1 MSLPSSGEIKASQ
14 INTEAGRS
22 SDAEAPL
29 SGSSSTPQAGS
40 LVKIYEGSGVD
51 QSAPHSY
58 SEFYGISYDVGVLS
72 DVEYGEGQGPDDFY
86 YDSSIGDASNLSIGD
101 IIYTDSALTNPVDDS
116 SYNPMSQAASSAT
129 TTFCSVTGSYMY
141 MLVNPAN
148 GAITSVNCFMF
159 LTDVFYDTSAPIDYY
174 TYYYDSS
181 IGDASNLDVGDTVY
195 SNAQLT
201 TTLPA
206 DTYYQAASSASTTH
220 CSQSGYMMSMTV
232 NSSGVITNIFCG
244 LP

>member
-22 SDAEAPL
+22 SSANAPL

-40 LVKIYEGSGVD
+40 LVKIYEGAGVD

-58 SEFYGISYDVGVLS
+58 SEFYGISYVGVL
-72 DVEYGEGQGPDDFY
+72 
-86 YDSSIGDASNLSIGD
+86 
-101 IIYTDSALTNPVDDS
+101 
-116 SYNPMSQAASSAT
+116 
-129 TTFCSVTGSYMY
+129 
-141 MLVNPAN
+141 
-148 GAITSVNCFMF
+148 
-159 LTDVFYDTSAPIDYY
+159 TDVYYDTSTSPFPTY

-181 IGDASNLDVGDTVY
+181 IGDASNLSNGDIIYTDQ
-195 SNAQLT
+195 ALT

-206 DTYYQAASSASTTH
+206 DTYYQNASSASTTH
-220 CSQSGYMMSMTV
+220 CSQSGYLMSMTV

-244 LP
+244 QP

>member
-1 MSLPSSGEIKASQ
+1 MALPSSGEIKASQ

-22 SDAEAPL
+22 SNAEAPL

-58 SEFYGISYDVGVLS
+58 SEFYGITFDVRV
-72 DVEYGEGQGPDDFY
+72 
-86 YDSSIGDASNLSIGD
+86 
-101 IIYTDSALTNPVDDS
+101 
-116 SYNPMSQAASSAT
+116 
-129 TTFCSVTGSYMY
+129 
-141 MLVNPAN
+141 
-148 GAITSVNCFMF
+148 
-159 LTDVFYDTSAPIDYY
+159 LTDVYYDTSAPIDYY
-174 TYYYDSS
+174 DYYYDGS
-181 IGDASNLDVGDTVY
+181 IGDAENLSNGDVIYTDT
-195 SNAQLT
+195 ALT

-206 DTYYQAASSASTTH
+206 DTYYQEASSASTTH
-220 CSQSGYMMSMTV
+220 CSQSAYLMGMTV